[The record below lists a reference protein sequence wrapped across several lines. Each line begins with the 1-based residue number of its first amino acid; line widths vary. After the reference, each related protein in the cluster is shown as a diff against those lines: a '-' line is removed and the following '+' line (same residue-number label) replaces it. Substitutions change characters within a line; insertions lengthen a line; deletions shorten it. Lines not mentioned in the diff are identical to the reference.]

1 MADSRAPRLMKSPPE
16 RISDLERALSAHAR
30 ALRVLKANLEETQ
43 AALAYVWS
51 WAAPRLTQV
60 EPPEGLRDLFDEA
73 IAQHA
78 LTITDGDRVLR
89 IVP

>member
-1 MADSRAPRLMKSPPE
+1 MAGGRAPRLLKSPHE
-16 RISDLERALSAHAR
+16 RISDLERALSAHVR
-30 ALRVLKANLEETQ
+30 ALRVLEANLEETQ

-51 WAAPRLTQV
+51 WAAPSVTQV
-60 EPPEGLRDLFDEA
+60 EPPEGLRELFDEV

>member
-1 MADSRAPRLMKSPPE
+1 MKSPPE
-16 RISDLERALSAHAR
+16 RLSDLERALSAHAR

-51 WAAPRLTQV
+51 WAAPRVTEV
-60 EPPEGLRDLFDEA
+60 EPPEGLRELFDEVTA
-73 IAQHA
+73 RHA